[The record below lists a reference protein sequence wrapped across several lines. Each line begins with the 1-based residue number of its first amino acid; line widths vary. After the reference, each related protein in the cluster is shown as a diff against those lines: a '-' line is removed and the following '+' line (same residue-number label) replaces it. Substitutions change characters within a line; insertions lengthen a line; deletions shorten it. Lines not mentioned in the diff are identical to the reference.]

1 MNYKPVLMETYFN
14 PGFKTKPAVHV
25 GSQTI
30 RFFRGKPKEQ
40 AWEGFRLAGAF
51 GKDVVVVRDFDANY
65 ITYWNNLADKVSII
79 NLSGVDKGKFLTE
92 VVLEDSAVIN
102 SIKQKMDSNS
112 KLMVFL
118 PTELEQKLA
127 DILGIPLHGS
137 PQISELYGTKS
148 GIRILAKEFDLLMP
162 PGFVCSTCPQIKK
175 AISILRRSFDEI
187 VIKHDLSLSGYF
199 SKKVKANDSENLKVL
214 LDKVAGGKFH
224 EEKDVVV
231 VEGWLK
237 SKASLCAHIEIL
249 EGKEPVVCAGW
260 QQTIDSDGMS
270 YMGAGPL
277 MLSSKA
283 LKSFIS
289 QVNKLAKA
297 LKKKG
302 AVGSY
307 GPDFM
312 ITSEEEPNIE
322 ADICVLTELNAR
334 VPYTAFPLETVK
346 QIKGK
351 IGNGFCSQHIKVSR
365 SISFS
370 DIRGILER
378 ERLLI
383 TKRDSNARGV
393 VPYNVGLL
401 PWKIFDIVAIG
412 DSWEEASWITDKVNN
427 IFKKL

>member
-1 MNYKPVLMETYFN
+1 MKINPIIIESYFT

-30 RFFRGKPKEQ
+30 KFFHGNPKEQ
-40 AWEGFRLAGAF
+40 SWEGFRLAGAF
-51 GKDVVVVRDFDANY
+51 GKDVAVVRDFDPNY

-92 VVLEDSAVIN
+92 VVLEDSSVIN
-102 SIKQKMDSNS
+102 SIKQKMDFNS

-127 DILGIPLHGS
+127 DTLGIPLHGS

-148 GIRILAKEFDLLMP
+148 GIRKLAGEFDLLMS
-162 PGFVCSTCPQIKK
+162 PGFVCSTYTQIKD
-175 AISILRRSFDEI
+175 SIFKLKHSFEKI
-187 VIKHDLSLSGYF
+187 IIKHDLSLSGYF
-199 SKKVKANDSENLKVL
+199 SKKIDTDNIGDLKRSL
-214 LDKVAGGKFH
+214 NTIASGKFT
-224 EEKDVVV
+224 EGEDTVV
-231 VEGWLK
+231 VEGWIK
-237 SKASLCAHIEIL
+237 SKTSLCAHIEIL
-249 EGKEPVVCAGW
+249 EGKDPIICAGW
-260 QQTIDSDGMS
+260 QQIIDSDGIS
-270 YMGAGPL
+270 YMGAVPL
-277 MLSSKA
+277 MISAKA
-283 LKSFIS
+283 LKSFIT

-297 LKKKG
+297 LKEKG

-307 GPDFM
+307 GPDFV
-312 ITSEEEPNIE
+312 ITSEEEPNME
-322 ADICVLTELNAR
+322 ADTCVLIELNAR
-334 VPYTAFPLETVK
+334 IPYTAFPLEAIK

-351 IGNGFCSQHIKVSR
+351 IGNGFCTQHIKLSR

-370 DIRGILER
+370 DIKGILER

-383 TKRDSNARGV
+383 TERDSSAKGV